1 MPQMLRAPSVGPIVG
16 HTTDTSVRLWIRAAD
31 VPDLRTVGVAAL
43 YEWGRSE
50 PKEVRY
56 FRLHRE
62 YDRTGTVDFEGL
74 KPDTRYTARLGSVT
88 VDSLDSDLIVED
100 EEVFERLPKDLR
112 VWKEDFLRLDPE
124 VSEATFTTHP
134 RATEKGFSF
143 LMGSCRYPGLMGQ
156 SKRSDEIFQAMYR
169 HVELARNETPLP
181 PRFVLMMGDQIYAD
195 KLNRSLPMGRADT
208 WREFQ
213 ERYVEAFT
221 TPYIRQLMR
230 SVPTYMIL
238 DDHEIE
244 DNWVQSRLK
253 DALKRDLFHNAIR
266 AYMSYQ
272 WVHGPRN
279 FDKRIHYSFD
289 CAQVPFFVLD
299 GRTQRIRD
307 DDDGSLRGNHLLGY
321 PAKKSAPGFK
331 GQLDQFCDWLVEM
344 QEQRGNVPKFVVS
357 PGVFAPNDVGARGA
371 NGGSSDSWAAFPETR
386 RHVLRTIVGNGVQN
400 VVFLSGDIHC
410 SNVSEISFEKKRG
423 GKLPLKAFSI
433 VSSAFYWPFPFADGD
448 PLGLVHDSKAEEDG
462 FDVDGSV
469 TMHYTTRGFEQDD
482 NFTHVTYDTARNALV
497 VQNYS
502 RKGMP
507 LKGPNELKLAAR

>member
-1 MPQMLRAPSVGPIVG
+1 
-16 HTTDTSVRLWIRAAD
+16 
-31 VPDLRTVGVAAL
+31 
-43 YEWGRSE
+43 
-50 PKEVRY
+50 
-56 FRLHRE
+56 
-62 YDRTGTVDFEGL
+62 
-74 KPDTRYTARLGSVT
+74 
-88 VDSLDSDLIVED
+88 
-100 EEVFERLPKDLR
+100 
-112 VWKEDFLRLDPE
+112 
-124 VSEATFTTHP
+124 
-134 RATEKGFSF
+134 
-143 LMGSCRYPGLMGQ
+143 
-156 SKRSDEIFQAMYR
+156 
-169 HVELARNETPLP
+169 
-181 PRFVLMMGDQIYAD
+181 
-195 KLNRSLPMGRADT
+195 MGRADT

-386 RHVLRTIVGNGVQN
+386 RHVLRTIVGNSVQN